1 MTYVVAAYLLT
12 LAVLAGYVWTVWV
25 RHRELVRAAG
35 DRQ

>member
-1 MTYVVAAYLLT
+1 MTYVVAAYLVT

-25 RHRELVRAAG
+25 RHRELVRAAA